1 MSGNEKGAILI
12 VDDEA
17 SSLGLL
23 FEQFRKAGYRA
34 LLAQDG
40 AGAMRA
46 VRRRVP
52 DMALLDI
59 RLPDMD
65 GFDLYGRLK
74 AEQLAFP
81 VMFLS
86 ALTDTGE
93 KVRALEMNAVDYIT
107 KPFDSEEVVARAEK
121 HLELHRL
128 RLLLA
133 EREAAAQAA
142 RAEAE
147 AAREA
152 AREERDRFRALTEAA
167 FEGVLIHEDGKIVD
181 ANPAM
186 AEIAGT
192 SREALAGRRLASVFA
207 PEHRAAAEKWVESD
221 AGEPL
226 ELRGARADGK
236 FSVLEIGGRR
246 SVYRGRPV
254 GLLAVRDITRFR
266 RLETENI
273 SLRKRLEQAERFGE
287 MVGKSPA
294 MKAVYERIAQA
305 AESGEPVII
314 YGETGTGKE
323 LAVRTIFKM
332 SGTFNANLV
341 AVNCASVLENLFES
355 LFFGYRKGAFTGAAA
370 DASGF
375 FDQARGGTLF
385 LDEVGELS
393 PAMQAK
399 LLRVLQ
405 DGEYRPLG
413 AAENQR
419 ANVRIIA
426 ATNRE
431 LRKMVREGRL
441 REDFFHR
448 IHVLALEIPP
458 LRRRKE
464 DIPLLVDHFLS
475 ARIESGRK
483 MPVISTELMARFM
496 TYPWPGNVRELFNE
510 LRRFAATGQVE
521 LGAGRPP
528 EPQTGAG
535 EMALFPEGGTLGEA
549 VARFESRYIQ
559 RTLDQVGGRKK
570 DAAERLGIDRRTLY
584 NKLRQLEEK

>member
-1 MSGNEKGAILI
+1 MTDNERGTVLI

-17 SSLGLL
+17 PSLRLL
-23 FEQFRKAGYRA
+23 FEKFRNAGYRP
-34 LLAQDG
+34 LLAEDG

-46 VRRRVP
+46 IRRRIP

-65 GFDLYGRLK
+65 GFELYGLLK
-74 AEQLAFP
+74 AEKAAFP

-86 ALTDTGE
+86 ALTDTEE
-93 KVRALEMNAVDYIT
+93 KVRALEMNAVDYTT
-107 KPFDSEEVVARAEK
+107 KPFDSEEVVARVEK

-133 EREAAAQAA
+133 EREAAAQTA

-147 AAREA
+147 EAREA
-152 AREERDRFRALTEAA
+152 ARRERDRFRALTEAA
-167 FEGVLIHEDGKIVD
+167 FEGVLMHENGKIVD

-186 AEIAGT
+186 EKIAGA
-192 SREALAGRRLASVFA
+192 SREALIGRDVLTVFA
-207 PEHRAAAEKWVESD
+207 PETHSEAMAWMKAPAA
-221 AGEPL
+221 EPL
-226 ELRGARADGK
+226 ELRGVRRDGK
-236 FSVLEIGGRR
+236 TTALEIGGRR
-246 SVYRGRPV
+246 ITYRGREV
-254 GLLAVRDITRFR
+254 GILAVRDITRFR
-266 RLETENI
+266 SLEVENQAMRRRLD
-273 SLRKRLEQAERFGE
+273 RADRFGE
-287 MVGKSPA
+287 MVGKSRL
-294 MKAVYERIAQA
+294 MKTVYERIAQA
-305 AESGEPVII
+305 AESTEPVVI

-323 LAVRTIFKM
+323 LAARMIFKM
-332 SGTFNANLV
+332 GKTFQADLV
-341 AVNCASVLENLFES
+341 SVNCASVLENLFES
-355 LFFGYRKGAFTGAAA
+355 LFFGHRKGAFTGALA
-370 DASGF
+370 DAPGF

-413 AAENQR
+413 AAENER
-419 ANVRIIA
+419 ANVRGIA

-431 LRKMVREGRL
+431 LRKMVRERTL

-475 ARIESGRK
+475 ARVETGRK
-483 MPVISTELMARFM
+483 MPVISAELMARFM
-496 TYPWPGNVRELFNE
+496 AYHWPGNVRELFNE

-521 LGAGRPP
+521 LGGGRPA
-528 EPQTGAG
+528 EEADFAG
-535 EMALFPEGGTLGEA
+535 ESPILRGGRRLADAVSDFEGY
-549 VARFESRYIQ
+549 YIQ
-559 RTLDQVGGRKK
+559 QTLRETGGRKK
-570 DAAERLGIDRRTLY
+570 EAAERLGIDRRTLY
-584 NKLRQLEEK
+584 NKLKQLPKS